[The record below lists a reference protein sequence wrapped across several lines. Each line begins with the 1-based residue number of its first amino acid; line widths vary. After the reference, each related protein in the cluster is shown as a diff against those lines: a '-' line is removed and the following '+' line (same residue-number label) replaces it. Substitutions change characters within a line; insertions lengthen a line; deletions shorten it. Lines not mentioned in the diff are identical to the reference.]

1 MGWWGNI
8 VSTQIK
14 RGKRECDSSSNE
26 SCSGSHTCNHGRVIG
41 CQKCFQFSMWW
52 CWSGGE
58 VVARQH
64 QMPRSIC
71 PSKKKD
77 ASLIIFYILHAL
89 YLKWRLFL
97 SPLLQNE
104 AKKKGRGGTWGEG
117 IWFWAGVWFKTSLL
131 CYSLKWRDCSQTS
144 ASEEVGAWGDSP
156 SLTPLARITSCVIYW
171 IYYTTETQC
180 ASILSIHTWL
190 MTEIK
195 LFVGPSWPLYCLCPS
210 SIMYTPKASWLLNI
224 LVSFYE
230 FWPK

>member
-1 MGWWGNI
+1 MWFFQQW
-8 VSTQIK
+8 K
-14 RGKRECDSSSNE
+14 LF
-26 SCSGSHTCNHGRVIG
+26 RVIG

-64 QMPRSIC
+64 KLPRSIC

-171 IYYTTETQC
+171 I
-180 ASILSIHTWL
+180 
-190 MTEIK
+190 
-195 LFVGPSWPLYCLCPS
+195 
-210 SIMYTPKASWLLNI
+210 
-224 LVSFYE
+224 
-230 FWPK
+230 